1 MGIESAPEIS
11 EEELN
16 KKLSMSI
23 VELDLS
29 VRASNCLETAKIAT
43 VGDLIAKTEEQLLAI
58 KNFGKTTLKEVK
70 KKLSQLN
77 LMIGMPIPIKQIE
90 KGKG

>member
-1 MGIESAPEIS
+1 
-11 EEELN
+11 
-16 KKLSMSI
+16 LSMSI
-23 VELDLS
+23 AELDLS

-43 VGDLIAKTEEQLLAI
+43 VGDLITKTEEQLLEI

-77 LMIGMPIPIKQIE
+77 IMIGMPIPIKQIE